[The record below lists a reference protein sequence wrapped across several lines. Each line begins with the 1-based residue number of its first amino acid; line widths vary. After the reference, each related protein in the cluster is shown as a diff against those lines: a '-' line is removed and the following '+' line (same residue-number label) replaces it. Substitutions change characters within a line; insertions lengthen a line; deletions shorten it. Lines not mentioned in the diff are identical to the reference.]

1 MSDKSQNE
9 TWWREYLLRGHHLEG
24 LARFLFPRLPSA
36 PRCKV
41 CYAPFGGIGGALLR
55 PFGWE
60 PSRKNPRLCARCCER
75 LPAGGIEM
83 DVAVFFA
90 DVRGYT
96 TIAEKIPPAQLA
108 QTLKRFYDTA
118 IDTVIAFDGLVD
130 KLLGDAVMAL
140 FVPGIAGADYRAQAV
155 RAAIQL
161 ARAIEHVCDPP
172 LPIGIGISA
181 GLAFVGNLGSDQ
193 VVDLTAIGDTVNIAA
208 RLQNFASAGEILI
221 TEELYASIANEHH
234 NFETRTVLLKGKEQP
249 VAVRVLR
256 PT

>member
-1 MSDKSQNE
+1 MSNDPQNE
-9 TWWREYLLRGHHLEG
+9 TWWREYLLRGHTLEG
-24 LARFLFPRLPSA
+24 PARFLFPRLPSS

-83 DVAVFFA
+83 DIAVFFA

-96 TIAEKIPPAQLA
+96 SIAEKIPPTQLA
-108 QTLKRFYDTA
+108 QTMKRFYDTA

-140 FVPGIAGADYRAQAV
+140 FVPGIAGAEYRAKSM
-155 RAAIQL
+155 RAAERLMRDI
-161 ARAIEHVCDPP
+161 ARVCDPP

-181 GLAFVGNLGSDQ
+181 GLAYVGNLGSDQ
-193 VVDLTAIGDTVNIAA
+193 VVDLTAIGDTVNVAS
-208 RLQNFASAGEILI
+208 RLQAGASAGEILI
-221 TEELYASIANEHH
+221 VEELAPLAQEL
-234 NFETRTVLLKGKEQP
+234 FGALETRTVLLKGKEQP
-249 VAVRVLR
+249 VVARVLR
-256 PT
+256 PK